1 MLVLYIPLMANPYS
15 ILTQI
20 LTQSL
25 RMLNDLLYS
34 SSRMSSFASK
44 FISYHNVCL
53 PLSGLTPTQA
63 KCNNIPGQ
71 YCLRAFGTVPLVHPG
86 PRERNRS
93 EIHLK
98 ESAIIQYINDISIF
112 SLSIETSDQEQLKCL
127 FPWDSGLQSLRQRYK
142 SQSSGLNIR
151 EYIINP
157 GSRRYLSNKK
167 QAIWGPSNSNT
178 NISIP
183 FGHVKIL

>member
-1 MLVLYIPLMANPYS
+1 
-15 ILTQI
+15 
-20 LTQSL
+20 
-25 RMLNDLLYS
+25 MLNDLLYS

-71 YCLRAFGTVPLVHPG
+71 YCLRAFGTVPHLFTQALG
-86 PRERNRS
+86 KEQS

-112 SLSIETSDQEQLKCL
+112 SLSIETSDQNTIEVLNFLGTQGYRASQTEVQISKQ
-127 FPWDSGLQSLRQRYK
+127 WIKYQR
-142 SQSSGLNIR
+142 
-151 EYIINP
+151 YIINP
-157 GSRRYLSNKK
+157 GSRQLSPNRK
-167 QAIWGPSNSNT
+167 QAI
-178 NISIP
+178 
-183 FGHVKIL
+183 